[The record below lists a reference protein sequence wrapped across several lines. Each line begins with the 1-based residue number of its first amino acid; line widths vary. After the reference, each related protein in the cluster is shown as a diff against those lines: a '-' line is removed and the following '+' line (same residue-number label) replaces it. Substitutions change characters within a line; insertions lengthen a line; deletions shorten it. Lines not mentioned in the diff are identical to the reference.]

1 MFQLYCILL
10 AVLAFIYGDLC
21 ASINQLQNFF
31 CSQGVDSGFRVPSAL
46 VAAAVDSL
54 EPEILDQRNSLTAP
68 SSAFAKPGLVLL
80 AALALAVCWKSGMFG
95 PKGHEL
101 DECLESERMNA
112 SDSEDDMETDLS
124 DSEDDMEIDLSDS
137 EDGMETDISE
147 SLNDLETDLS
157 DSEDDS
163 DTDMSE
169 SENEL
174 EADASEVSRLDDS
187 LDMEDLEDTEEK
199 QERDMLEVSRLEDS
213 LDMEDLEVPS
223 LEESPPDM
231 EEPEIPD
238 QEESDVEK
246 QSLAE
251 ALERSQVCG
260 NKMEHLWKE
269 AQEEIV
275 RLQNQLVDQDKLL
288 EKSAQEEAG
297 LKREIE
303 NVYLEKE
310 HGLTE
315 KRRLEGHLEL
325 AIDRGERIANL
336 NKELKEKTE
345 SLESQLEA
353 KDVLLKKRDEEER
366 EKQNLFQQALVE
378 KEGELESAI
387 KKKTELGLKLKQ
399 IETSNQKLAS
409 EKEYFE
415 WLIEGYKDAVSQ
427 KKKEVDHIQE
437 VLGRKAT
444 EAEKDRET
452 LEVIKSENARL
463 RELTTD
469 LQDRNCEF
477 EKNLVDET
485 QKNLILTDK
494 VQLLELLLGQK
505 ESQLVSA
512 TEILTAERANTEIL
526 AAELK
531 KMKNWV
537 SGLGG
542 ENAKYKEQLEEK
554 EVEVTKVKKELDN
567 GKITIQTLAEEA
579 QVMKNWVAE
588 LGGENARLQE
598 EVDENQLQI
607 NSLKKS
613 LMREKQRNR
622 VLQDAL
628 HHEKEMENLLKE
640 EKRRGNEME
649 TSLRTLEVEFHN
661 RDLQRENFLNTE
673 RKLRCEIQDL
683 VEKLAITLNHGKELD
698 SLLEEAKDKARKLA
712 KDFEEEVQKREAQKL
727 DFLGKEQKLKGK
739 MLTLESRLKNAENLL
754 MKEER
759 ENLHL
764 QQRLQE
770 KDKEVET
777 LRKDEEDHQ
786 EQMKEMEDKLQ
797 NLSKERNSLIEAV
810 EKQSRECHLLI
821 AEKEREKSEI
831 RLYYQERLDQKD
843 SEMKKLQEECD
854 KLKENWRIQ
863 EENMIREHQ
872 RLMER
877 QRRQEEA
884 LRDQDKYMLMTLLHG
899 TAQRNFH
906 LQHIALQHGI
916 EQEQQDGGQAEDLW
930 MRREKQYRKY
940 CDAQSDRSNYGKQ
953 WEVLTQTLTDLIH
966 EEERIPQTTN
976 GDSNENCEI
985 FDENSDDKM
994 CHQSNNKIEPQ
1005 RADTHEENVGGP
1017 PTPEGVHSGSSY
1029 VALGAGSAPQ
1039 SSSHSVA
1046 HLCLPFCLSQDEQE
1060 QRKAMESNLQNLS
1073 WEKVKEKESG
1083 EQINKAEATGSM
1095 ELEIDVS
1102 RTKSE
1107 TPVQKRGK
1115 KWLILMP
1122 CHLQQEGWVTRDT
1135 PHPEKKAFRRESQI
1149 DLTTMKQSAHLQQP
1163 EDHMI
1168 SPTLSK
1174 SPLPPGGHP
1183 RRCS

>member
-1 MFQLYCILL
+1 MFELYCILL

-54 EPEILDQRNSLTAP
+54 EPEIVDQRNSLTAP

-80 AALALAVCWKSGMFG
+80 AALALAVFWKSGMFG

-101 DECLESERMNA
+101 DECLESERTNV
-112 SDSEDDMETDLS
+112 SDDMETDLS
-124 DSEDDMEIDLSDS
+124 DSE
-137 EDGMETDISE
+137 
-147 SLNDLETDLS
+147 NDLETDLS
-157 DSEDDS
+157 DSENDVENYLSNSEDDS

-174 EADASEVSRLDDS
+174 EADESEVSRLDDSLDTEDLEDAEEEQESDMLEVSRQEDS
-187 LDMEDLEDTEEK
+187 LDMEDLEDTEEE

-223 LEESPPDM
+223 PEESPPDM

-246 QSLAE
+246 Q
-251 ALERSQVCG
+251 ALERSQVYG
-260 NKMEHLWKE
+260 NKLEHLWKE
-269 AQEEIV
+269 SQEEIV

-288 EKSAQEEAG
+288 EKSAQEAAG

-310 HGLTE
+310 HVLTE

-325 AIDRGERIANL
+325 AIDRGERIENL
-336 NKELKEKTE
+336 NKKLKEKTV

-353 KDVLLKKRDEEER
+353 NDVLLKKRDE
-366 EKQNLFQQALVE
+366 
-378 KEGELESAI
+378 G
-387 KKKTELGLKLKQ
+387 
-399 IETSNQKLAS
+399 
-409 EKEYFE
+409 
-415 WLIEGYKDAVSQ
+415 
-427 KKKEVDHIQE
+427 
-437 VLGRKAT
+437 
-444 EAEKDRET
+444 
-452 LEVIKSENARL
+452 
-463 RELTTD
+463 TD
-469 LQDRNCEF
+469 LQDRNCEL
-477 EKNLVDET
+477 EKKLADET
-485 QKNLILTDK
+485 QKNLILMDK
-494 VQLLELLLGQK
+494 VQSLELILGQK
-505 ESQLVSA
+505 ESRLVSA
-512 TEILTAERANTEIL
+512 TEILTAERAKTEIM

-537 SGLGG
+537 SELGV

-554 EVEVTKVKKELDN
+554 EAEVTKVTKELDN
-567 GKITIQTLAEEA
+567 GKITTQTLAGEA

-588 LGGENARLQE
+588 LGGENTKLQE
-598 EVDENQLQI
+598 KVDENQLQI

-613 LMREKQRNR
+613 LMREKQRSR

-649 TSLRTLEVEFHN
+649 TSLRNLEVELHN
-661 RDLQRENFLNTE
+661 RDLQKENFLNTE
-673 RKLRCEIQDL
+673 RKLRCEIEDL
-683 VEKLAITLNHGKELD
+683 VEKLAITLNHGKELE
-698 SLLEEAKDKARKLA
+698 SLLEEAEEKVRKLA

-727 DFLGKEQKLKGK
+727 DFLGKEQQLKGK

-759 ENLHL
+759 ENLHW

-777 LRKDEEDHQ
+777 LRKDEEDHR

-810 EKQSRECHLLI
+810 EKQSRECHLFI

-843 SEMKKLQEECD
+843 SEMKKLMEEKEEYD
-854 KLKENWRIQ
+854 KLKENWRIK
-863 EENMIREHQ
+863 EEKMIREQQ

-916 EQEQQDGGQAEDLW
+916 EQEQQDGGQEEDLW

-966 EEERIPQTTN
+966 EEEGIPQTTN

-985 FDENSDDKM
+985 FDGNPDDKM
-994 CHQSNNKIEPQ
+994 CHQSNDKIEPQ
-1005 RADTHEENVGGP
+1005 RADTDEENVG
-1017 PTPEGVHSGSSY
+1017 
-1029 VALGAGSAPQ
+1029 
-1039 SSSHSVA
+1039 
-1046 HLCLPFCLSQDEQE
+1046 
-1060 QRKAMESNLQNLS
+1060 
-1073 WEKVKEKESG
+1073 
-1083 EQINKAEATGSM
+1083 
-1095 ELEIDVS
+1095 
-1102 RTKSE
+1102 
-1107 TPVQKRGK
+1107 
-1115 KWLILMP
+1115 
-1122 CHLQQEGWVTRDT
+1122 
-1135 PHPEKKAFRRESQI
+1135 
-1149 DLTTMKQSAHLQQP
+1149 
-1163 EDHMI
+1163 
-1168 SPTLSK
+1168 
-1174 SPLPPGGHP
+1174 
-1183 RRCS
+1183 